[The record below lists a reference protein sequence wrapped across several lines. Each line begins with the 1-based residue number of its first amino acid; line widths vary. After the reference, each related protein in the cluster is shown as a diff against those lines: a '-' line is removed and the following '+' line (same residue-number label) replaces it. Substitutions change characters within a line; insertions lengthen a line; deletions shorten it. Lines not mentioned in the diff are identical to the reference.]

1 MNTMTITK
9 RIEILQTDHIDQ
21 NPDNN
26 NEPSKS
32 LILRLLQFGFQTLGP
47 IFPKFAAKIAIRLFS
62 TPQKRAYHKVSD
74 EILESARM
82 FEFLYGKQ
90 ILKGYEWGKGAQTV
104 LLVHGWESRGTAL
117 RTFVPVLVE
126 QGYRV
131 VAFDGPAH
139 GNSGGKRTNLV
150 HFAGAVQAAIRQ
162 IGNIHGIIA
171 HSFGGASTVYALA
184 NAKNPIFIEKLV
196 LIAVPNSIQR
206 VLEQTIRTLKLP
218 KSVAKEFLG
227 IIGNILQAPIHS
239 VDVSQ
244 AYEKIRIKDTL
255 LVHDRH
261 DPVVP
266 LTTSET
272 IHKSWENSTLLI
284 TEGLGHYRLMKN
296 PDLIGRVVDFV
307 RSDS

>member
-1 MNTMTITK
+1 MDTMTITK
-9 RIEILQTDHIDQ
+9 RIETLQTDHIDR
-21 NPDNN
+21 NPDNHKPSS
-26 NEPSKS
+26 EP
-32 LILRLLQFGFQTLGP
+32 LLLKLVQFGFKTIGP
-47 IFPKFAAKIAIRLFS
+47 IFPAFAAKIAIRLFS
-62 TPQKRAYHKVSD
+62 TPQRRAYHKVSD

-90 ILKGYEWGKGAQTV
+90 ILKGYEWGRGEQTI

-117 RTFVPVLVE
+117 RTFVPSLVE

-150 HFAGAVQAAIRQ
+150 HFSGAVQAAIRQ
-162 IGNIHGIIA
+162 IGKVHGIIA

-184 NAKNPIFIEKLV
+184 NAKTPIEIEKLV

-218 KSVAKEFLG
+218 KSVAKEFFK
-227 IIGNILQAPIHS
+227 IIENILAAPIHS
-239 VDVSQ
+239 ADVSQ
-244 AYEKIRIKDTL
+244 AYERVRAKEAL
-255 LVHDRH
+255 LVHDRQ
-261 DPVVP
+261 DRVVP
-266 LTTSET
+266 FTTSET
-272 IHKSWENSTLLI
+272 IYEAWENATLLV

-296 PDLIGRVVDFV
+296 PDLIGRVADFV
-307 RSDS
+307 KY

>member
-1 MNTMTITK
+1 MDTMTITK
-9 RIEILQTDHIDQ
+9 RIETLQTNHIDRS
-21 NPDNN
+21 PDNAS
-26 NEPSKS
+26 PSSKP
-32 LILRLLQFGFQTLGP
+32 LLLKLVQFAFQTLGP
-47 IFPKFAAKIAIRLFS
+47 IFPAFAAKIAIRLFS

-90 ILKGYEWGKGAQTV
+90 ILKGYEWGRGAQTI

-117 RTFVPVLVE
+117 RTFVPGLVA

-150 HFAGAVQAAIRQ
+150 HFSGAVQAAIRQ
-162 IGNIHGIIA
+162 IGKVHGIIA

-184 NAKNPIFIEKLV
+184 NAKKPVEIEKLV

-218 KSVAKEFLG
+218 KSVAEEFFK
-227 IIGNILQAPIHS
+227 IIENILQAPVHS
-239 VDVSQ
+239 ADVSQ
-244 AYEKIRIKDTL
+244 AYEHVQIKEAL
-255 LVHDRH
+255 LVHDRQ
-261 DPVVP
+261 DRIVP
-266 LTTSET
+266 FTTSEK
-272 IHKSWENSTLLI
+272 IYESWDNATLLV

-296 PDLIGRVVDFV
+296 PDLIERVVDFV
-307 RSDS
+307 KD